1 MAMTQ
6 QRELQYRK
14 GNYLNYKNY
23 RLGKYNNSNFKTHSL
38 SPRADWGQKT
48 QTQSELEDKS
58 IEVIQSE
65 EYREQKIWGKKKWTE
80 SQNPVGYKRYQ
91 HTCNKKLTR
100 RETKGKEKIFAE
112 IMVDNVPIWWKTL
125 TFNSRSSTNAK
136 YGKHKEIHT
145 ETPHI
150 QVVKRQRQN
159 ILKAAR

>member
-58 IEVIQSE
+58 IEVTQSE
-65 EYREQKIWGKKKWTE
+65 EYREKKIWKKKMNRVSE
-80 SQNPVGYKRYQ
+80 PCR
-91 HTCNKKLTR
+91 
-100 RETKGKEKIFAE
+100 I
-112 IMVDNVPIWWKTL
+112 
-125 TFNSRSSTNAK
+125 
-136 YGKHKEIHT
+136 
-145 ETPHI
+145 
-150 QVVKRQRQN
+150 
-159 ILKAAR
+159 